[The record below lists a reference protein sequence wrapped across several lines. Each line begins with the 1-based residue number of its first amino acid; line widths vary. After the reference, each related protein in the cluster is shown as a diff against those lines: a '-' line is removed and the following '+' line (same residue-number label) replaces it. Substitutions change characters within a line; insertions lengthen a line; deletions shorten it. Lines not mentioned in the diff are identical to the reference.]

1 MQRKH
6 VLTGILFL
14 VVSFPIWGVF
24 GFSYI
29 KALTNYSERKLQ
41 GAKHAGSSCSPA
53 VQARLRHGKCKALP
67 QYKDYYV
74 TEPGRACPPGTV
86 EDFSN
91 RQCEI
96 TNAYLVSVYD
106 RATSGDVSAQRTLAK
121 HYLKE
126 EEDQKALRWFA
137 QAALQRDL
145 ESIWT
150 LGMMVLWGTGGV
162 EVNRERGFELIA
174 KAAEHDFAPAM
185 LTLGVILFEGSHGV
199 EMNRERGFGLIT
211 KAAEKDY
218 PAAQFWLGISY
229 LNEEFLAKD
238 RKAAIHWLIK
248 AQQNGHEKAEQLLQ
262 GFRDAILEDEHVE
275 RVKT

>member
-14 VVSFPIWGVF
+14 VASSPIWGGT
-24 GFSYI
+24 GFLFI
-29 KALTNYSERKLQ
+29 KTLKSYSEHHLQ
-41 GAKHAGSSCSPA
+41 GATHTGSSCSPA

-74 TEPGRACPPGTV
+74 TEPERACPPGTV

-126 EEDQKALRWFA
+126 EDSQKALRWYA
-137 QAALQRDL
+137 QAASQRDL

-150 LGMMVLWGTGGV
+150 VGMMVLWGTGGV
-162 EVNRERGFELIA
+162 EVNRERGLEAIA

-229 LNEEFLAKD
+229 LDEEFLAKD
-238 RKAAIHWLIK
+238 PKAAIHWLIK
-248 AQQNGHEKAEQLLQ
+248 AQQNGHEKTEQLLK
-262 GFRDAILEDEHVE
+262 GFRDAILEDENVE